1 MKSAERRRQ
10 GLDRLPASSW
20 QPAKAVSR
28 DGDREVFLH
37 LRSGRS
43 LTLAE
48 YVRAEEVLAASSS
61 WQARTTVGAL
71 CATPFASQRFGKATT
86 L

>member
-1 MKSAERRRQ
+1 VKSAERRRQ
-10 GLDRLPASSW
+10 DFDLLPAFPW
-20 QPAKAVSR
+20 QPGKAFTR
-28 DGDREVFLH
+28 DSARELLFH

-61 WQARTTVGAL
+61 FT
-71 CATPFASQRFGKATT
+71 SQRFGKATT